1 MLEPALT
8 RPVSVTG
15 AVKLLYATLAIG
27 VVRSLLEFR
36 TLAESAPTEIVL
48 TVWFLTITIMLTLV
62 YNIGAGRNWARI
74 TLLVL
79 FGLGLPLAIQPLL
92 QSFSLHPFSG
102 VLGVVQIVAQIT
114 ALVLLFRPESNAW
127 FRRPKKP
134 EKHTESV
141 EF

>member
-1 MLEPALT
+1 MRSRAHELRRLQGGKRGAHAKRPTTVGRRHGSLMLEPALT

-36 TLAESAPTEIVL
+36 ALAESAPTEIVL
-48 TVWFLTITIMLTLV
+48 TVWSLTITIMLTLV

-102 VLGVVQIVAQIT
+102 VLGV
-114 ALVLLFRPESNAW
+114 
-127 FRRPKKP
+127 
-134 EKHTESV
+134 
-141 EF
+141 